1 MTTTRNNEAFATRV
15 VLETVWDEICHN
27 ARQSRE
33 LVQTKLLADVIRE
46 AYAMTMYLTEREWDE
61 LQNNTRCI

>member
-1 MTTTRNNEAFATRV
+1 MSQCAAIPRARS
-15 VLETVWDEICHN
+15 DEIVG
-27 ARQSRE
+27 RWQ
-33 LVQTKLLADVIRE
+33 LRE